1 MCSGTKTECVLLNSV
16 IRVWNKNCTT
26 VKHTEV
32 DVCGKVH
39 DSEAESAPSSL
50 KLIT

>member
-16 IRVWNKNCTT
+16 IRVWNTKT

-32 DVCGKVH
+32 DVCGKIH